1 MSASTDGTTAATAA
15 LTLRNVTKKYGALV
29 AVNDVSLEV
38 AKGGRHALIG
48 PNGAGK
54 STLFN
59 LVAGGLPATSGQILF
74 SGEDVT
80 KRSAA
85 WRARRGLGKT
95 FQHSSLFLS
104 MNPLENVALAA
115 QRVAGKG
122 MSWTTSSSRRTA
134 EIDDLSE
141 QCVADVGL
149 TDRSHIMTGNLSHGE
164 RRQLEVAVALATR
177 PKLLLLDEPAAGMS
191 PAESH
196 RFIELVRSLPQD
208 LTVVIIEH
216 DLELVFELA
225 DRVSVLHLG
234 GLIADGPA
242 DEVREDPAVQQ
253 AYLGEDSLEELFHEK
268 PTPPPSP
275 ATMPATTPA
284 SVSETTE
291 ESAR

>member
-1 MSASTDGTTAATAA
+1 MTADVHPEVPA
-15 LTLRNVTKKYGALV
+15 LSLRNVTKKYGALV
-29 AVNDVSLEV
+29 AVDDVSLDV

-59 LVAGGLPATSGQILF
+59 LIAGGLPITSGQVLF
-74 SGEDVT
+74 SGTDVSG
-80 KRSAA
+80 RSAA
-85 WRARRGLGKT
+85 WRARQGLGKT

-104 MNPLENVALAA
+104 MNPLDNVALAA

-122 MSWTTSSSRRTA
+122 MSWLTSSARRTSD
-134 EIDDLSE
+134 IDDLAE

-191 PAESH
+191 PAESQ
-196 RFIELVRSLPQD
+196 RFGDLVRSLPAD

-216 DLELVFELA
+216 DLELVFQLA

-234 GLIADGPA
+234 ALIADGPA
-242 DEVREDPAVQQ
+242 DEVREDPEVQK
-253 AYLGEDSLEELFHEK
+253 AYLGEGSMEELFHET
-268 PTPPPSP
+268 PTDPAPPPLP
-275 ATMPATTPA
+275 T
-284 SVSETTE
+284 TTE
-291 ESAR
+291 EVTR

>member
-1 MSASTDGTTAATAA
+1 MSAPTPA

-29 AVNDVSLEV
+29 AVDDVSLEV

-59 LVAGGLPATSGQILF
+59 LVAGTLPATSGEVLF
-74 SGEDVT
+74 AGEDVT
-80 KRSAA
+80 RRSSA

-104 MNPLENVALAA
+104 MSPLENVALAA

-122 MSWTTSSSRRTA
+122 MSLLTPAGRRSSG
-134 EIDDLSE
+134 IDDVAE

-164 RRQLEVAVALATR
+164 RRQLEVAVALATKPR
-177 PKLLLLDEPAAGMS
+177 LLLLDEPAAGMS

-196 RFIELVRSLPQD
+196 RFAELVRSLPED

-216 DLELVFELA
+216 DLDLVFQLA
-225 DRVSVLHLG
+225 ERVSVLHLG
-234 GLIADGPA
+234 ALIADGPA
-242 DEVREDPAVQQ
+242 AEVREDPAVQQ
-253 AYLGEDSLEELFHEK
+253 AYLGDDSLEDLFHDS
-268 PTPPPSP
+268 PPSHEEV
-275 ATMPATTPA
+275 AT
-284 SVSETTE
+284 
-291 ESAR
+291 

>member
-1 MSASTDGTTAATAA
+1 MTTTDTGAPVPA
-15 LTLRNVTKKYGALV
+15 LTLRHVTKKYGALV
-29 AVNDVSLEV
+29 AVDDVSLEV

-59 LVAGGLPATSGQILF
+59 LVAGGLGTTSGEILF

-80 KRSAA
+80 RRSAA
-85 WRARRGLGKT
+85 WRARKGLGKT

-104 MNPLENVALAA
+104 MSPLENVALAA

-122 MSWTTSSSRRTA
+122 MSLRTSSARRRPG
-134 EIDDLSE
+134 IDDLAE

-164 RRQLEVAVALATR
+164 RRQLEVAVALATKPR
-177 PKLLLLDEPAAGMS
+177 LLLLDEPAAGMS

-196 RFIELVRSLPQD
+196 RFAELVRSLPED

-216 DLELVFELA
+216 DLELVFQLA
-225 DRVSVLHLG
+225 ERVSVLHLG
-234 GLIADGPA
+234 ALIADGPT

-253 AYLGEDSLEELFHEK
+253 AYLGEASLDELFHES
-268 PTPPPSP
+268 PTPPN
-275 ATMPATTPA
+275 
-284 SVSETTE
+284 ETE
-291 ESAR
+291 EAAR

>member
-1 MSASTDGTTAATAA
+1 MSESTTDTAPA
-15 LTLRNVTKKYGALV
+15 LSLRHVTKKYGALV
-29 AVNDVSLEV
+29 AVDDVSLDV

-59 LVAGGLPATSGQILF
+59 LVAGGLRTTSGQIRF

-95 FQHSSLFLS
+95 FQHSSLFMS

-115 QRVAGKG
+115 QRVSGKG
-122 MSWTTSSSRRTA
+122 MSWTTSSSRRHS

-141 QCVADVGL
+141 KCVADVGL
-149 TDRSHIMTGNLSHGE
+149 SDRSHIMTGHLSHGE

-177 PKLLLLDEPAAGMS
+177 PELLLLDEPAAGMS

-196 RFIELVRSLPQD
+196 RFIELVRSLPQS

-216 DLELVFELA
+216 DLDLVFQVA

-234 GLIADGPA
+234 ALIADGPA
-242 DEVREDPAVQQ
+242 DEVRQDPAVQK
-253 AYLGEDSLEELFHEK
+253 AYLGEDSLGDLFPAG
-268 PTPPPSP
+268 PTHPGP
-275 ATMPATTPA
+275 TRLDTTVVA
-284 SVSETTE
+284 TE
-291 ESAR
+291 ERAQ

>member
-1 MSASTDGTTAATAA
+1 MSATTAAPPA

-29 AVNDVSLEV
+29 AVDDVSLEV

-74 SGEDVT
+74 SGDDVT
-80 KRSAA
+80 RRSAA

-104 MNPLENVALAA
+104 MNPLDNVALAA

-122 MSWTTSSSRRTA
+122 MSWVTSSTRRNS
-134 EIDDLSE
+134 EIDDLAE

-149 TDRSHIMTGNLSHGE
+149 ADRSHIMTGNLSHGE

-196 RFIELVRSLPQD
+196 RFIELVRSLPED

-216 DLELVFELA
+216 DLELVFQLA

-253 AYLGEDSLEELFHEK
+253 AYLGEGSLEELFHE
-268 PTPPPSP
+268 TPVPPDLPVSTTSP
-275 ATMPATTPA
+275 APTQEVAG
-284 SVSETTE
+284 
-291 ESAR
+291 

>member
-1 MSASTDGTTAATAA
+1 MSATPDPSTPAPA
-15 LTLRNVTKKYGALV
+15 LTLRHVTKKYGALL
-29 AVNDVSLEV
+29 AVDDVSLEV

-59 LVAGGLPATSGQILF
+59 LVAGGLAATSGEILF
-74 SGEDVT
+74 AGEDVT
-80 KRSAA
+80 SRSAA
-85 WRARRGLGKT
+85 WRARKGLGKT

-122 MSWTTSSSRRTA
+122 MSWVTSSSRRNA
-134 EIDDLSE
+134 RIDDLAE

-149 TDRSHIMTGNLSHGE
+149 TDRSNIMTGNLSHGE
-164 RRQLEVAVALATR
+164 RRQLEVAVALATE

-196 RFIELVRSLPQD
+196 RFAELVRSLPED

-216 DLELVFELA
+216 DLELVFQLA

-234 GLIADGPA
+234 ALIADGPA
-242 DEVREDPAVQQ
+242 TEVREDPAVQQ
-253 AYLGEDSLEELFHEK
+253 AYLGEGSLEDLFHE
-268 PTPPPSP
+268 
-275 ATMPATTPA
+275 TPA
-284 SVSETTE
+284 DPRTAAPAATPE
-291 ESAR
+291 EAGR

>member
-1 MSASTDGTTAATAA
+1 MTTATTTDVPA
-15 LTLRNVTKKYGALV
+15 LSLSGVTKRYGALT
-29 AVNDVSLEV
+29 AVDDVTLEV
-38 AKGGRHALIG
+38 AKGARHALIG

-59 LVAGGLPATSGQILF
+59 LVAGTLPVTA
-74 SGEDVT
+74 GEVRFAGTDVT
-80 KRSAA
+80 RRSAA

-122 MSWTTSSSRRTA
+122 MSLLASSARDRA
-134 EIDDLSE
+134 GIDDVAR

-149 TDRSHIMTGNLSHGE
+149 TDRSHIVTGALSHGE

-191 PAESH
+191 PAESN
-196 RFIELVRSLPQD
+196 RFAELVQSLPED

-216 DLELVFELA
+216 DLDLVFRLA

-242 DEVREDPAVQQ
+242 EEVREDPAVQQ
-253 AYLGEDSLEELFHEK
+253 AYLGEDSMEELFE
-268 PTPPPSP
+268 TTPSP
-275 ATMPATTPA
+275 ADAGSSNEEMAT
-284 SVSETTE
+284 
-291 ESAR
+291 

>member
-1 MSASTDGTTAATAA
+1 MTTDVHPTPA
-15 LTLRNVTKKYGALV
+15 LTLRNVTKKYGALT
-29 AVNDVSLEV
+29 AVDDVSLEV

-59 LVAGGLPATSGQILF
+59 LVAGGLSTTSGQVLF
-74 SGEDVT
+74 GDEDVT
-80 KRSAA
+80 RRSAA

-104 MNPLENVALAA
+104 LSPLDNVALAA

-122 MSWTTSSSRRTA
+122 MSWRTSSARRTSD
-134 EIDDLSE
+134 IDDLAE

-196 RFIELVRSLPQD
+196 RFAELVGSLPEE

-216 DLELVFELA
+216 DLDLVFRLA

-234 GLIADGPA
+234 ALIADGPA
-242 DEVREDPAVQQ
+242 DEVREDPEVQK
-253 AYLGEDSLEELFHEK
+253 AYLGEGSLEELFHED
-268 PTPPPSP
+268 PSSAPAPPAGPSQ
-275 ATMPATTPA
+275 TT
-284 SVSETTE
+284 TTE
-291 ESAR
+291 EAS

>member
-1 MSASTDGTTAATAA
+1 MTTDMHEVTPA
-15 LTLRNVTKKYGALV
+15 LSLRNVTKRYGALT
-29 AVNDVSLEV
+29 AVDDVSLDV

-59 LVAGGLPATSGQILF
+59 LIAGGLPITSGQVLF
-74 SGEDVT
+74 SGKDVSG
-80 KRSAA
+80 RSAA
-85 WRARRGLGKT
+85 WRARQGLGKT

-104 MNPLENVALAA
+104 MNPLDNVALAA

-122 MSWTTSSSRRTA
+122 MSWLTSSAKRSSD
-134 EIDDLSE
+134 IDDLAE

-191 PAESH
+191 PAESQ
-196 RFIELVRSLPQD
+196 RFGDLVRSLPAD

-216 DLELVFELA
+216 DLELVFQLA

-234 GLIADGPA
+234 ALIADGPA
-242 DEVREDPAVQQ
+242 DEVREDPEVQK
-253 AYLGEDSLEELFHEK
+253 AYLGEGSLEELFH
-268 PTPPPSP
+268 
-275 ATMPATTPA
+275 TTPTDPA
-284 SVSETTE
+284 PPLVSATTE
-291 ESAR
+291 EVTR

>member
-1 MSASTDGTTAATAA
+1 MSAGTPMTTPTDGRTEAPA

-29 AVNDVSLEV
+29 AVDEVSLEV

-59 LVAGGLPATSGQILF
+59 LVAGGLATTSGEVLF

-80 KRSAA
+80 RRSAA

-122 MSWTTSSSRRTA
+122 MSWFTASARRTA
-134 EIDDLSE
+134 EIDDLAE

-149 TDRSHIMTGNLSHGE
+149 TDRSNIMTGNLSHGE

-196 RFIELVRSLPQD
+196 RFAELVRSLPQD

-216 DLELVFELA
+216 DLELVFQLA

-242 DEVREDPAVQQ
+242 EEVRADPAVQQ
-253 AYLGEDSLEELFHEK
+253 AYLGEDSLDELFHE
-268 PTPPPSP
+268 
-275 ATMPATTPA
+275 TPA
-284 SVSETTE
+284 QPRTAPTE
-291 ESAR
+291 EGQR

>member
-1 MSASTDGTTAATAA
+1 MTVPTTETPA
-15 LTLRNVTKKYGALV
+15 LSLRGVTKKYGALL
-29 AVNDVSLEV
+29 AVDDVSLDV

-59 LVAGGLPATSGQILF
+59 LVAGGLPVTSGQVLLA
-74 SGEDVT
+74 GEDVT
-80 KRSAA
+80 RRSAA

-104 MNPLENVALAA
+104 MNPLDNVALAA

-122 MSWTTSSSRRTA
+122 MSWLTSSSRRNS
-134 EIDDLSE
+134 EIDDLAE

-149 TDRSHIMTGNLSHGE
+149 ADRSHIMTGNLSHGE

-177 PKLLLLDEPAAGMS
+177 PQLLLLDEPAAGMS
-191 PAESH
+191 PAESQ
-196 RFIELVRSLPQD
+196 RFAELVHSLPED

-216 DLELVFELA
+216 DLELVFRLA

-234 GLIADGPA
+234 ALIADGPA
-242 DEVREDPAVQQ
+242 DEVREDPTVQQ
-253 AYLGEDSLEELFHEK
+253 AYLGEDSLEELFHE
-268 PTPPPSP
+268 
-275 ATMPATTPA
+275 AL
-284 SVSETTE
+284 TTE
-291 ESAR
+291 EVAR

>member
-1 MSASTDGTTAATAA
+1 MSTDTPA

-29 AVNDVSLEV
+29 AVDDVSLEV

-59 LVAGGLPATSGQILF
+59 LVAGGLATTSGEILF
-74 SGEDVT
+74 AGEDVT
-80 KRSAA
+80 GRPAS

-122 MSWTTSSSRRTA
+122 MSWVTSSSRRNPR
-134 EIDDLSE
+134 IDDLAE
-141 QCVADVGL
+141 KCVADVGL

-164 RRQLEVAVALATR
+164 RRQLEVAVALATEPR
-177 PKLLLLDEPAAGMS
+177 LLLLDEPAAGMS
-191 PAESH
+191 PAESQ
-196 RFIELVRSLPQD
+196 RFAELVRSLPDD

-234 GLIADGPA
+234 GLIADGPTE
-242 DEVREDPAVQQ
+242 EVREDPVVQQ
-253 AYLGEDSLEELFHEK
+253 AYLGEDSLEELFHEV
-268 PTPPPSP
+268 PEDPRT
-275 ATMPATTPA
+275 AA
-284 SVSETTE
+284 TE
-291 ESAR
+291 EVTP

>member
-1 MSASTDGTTAATAA
+1 MSVDPAPA
-15 LTLRNVTKKYGALV
+15 LSLRNVTKRYGGLT
-29 AVNDVSLEV
+29 AVNDVSFDV

-59 LVAGGLPATSGQILF
+59 LVAGGLRITSGEVLF
-74 SGEDVT
+74 AGEDVSS
-80 KRSAA
+80 RSAA
-85 WRARRGLGKT
+85 WRARKGLGKT

-104 MNPLENVALAA
+104 MNPLDNVALAA

-122 MSWTTSSSRRTA
+122 MSWLTSSHNRSS
-134 EIDDLSE
+134 EIDDLAE
-141 QCVADVGL
+141 RCVADVGL

-191 PAESH
+191 PAESQ
-196 RFIELVRSLPQD
+196 RFGDLVRSLPAD

-216 DLELVFELA
+216 DLDLVFRLA

-234 GLIADGPA
+234 SLIADGPA
-242 DEVREDPAVQQ
+242 DEVREDPVVQK
-253 AYLGEDSLEELFHEK
+253 AYLGEDSLEELFHET
-268 PTPPPSP
+268 PTPAPPAP
-275 ATMPATTPA
+275 ALI
-284 SVSETTE
+284 E
-291 ESAR
+291 EPT

>member
-1 MSASTDGTTAATAA
+1 MTVPTTDVPA
-15 LTLRNVTKKYGALV
+15 LSLRGVTKKYGALV
-29 AVNDVSLEV
+29 AVDDVSLDV

-59 LVAGGLPATSGQILF
+59 LVAGGLPVTSGQVLLA
-74 SGEDVT
+74 GEDVT
-80 KRSAA
+80 RRSAA

-104 MNPLENVALAA
+104 MNPLDNVALAA

-122 MSWTTSSSRRTA
+122 MSWLTSSHRRNS
-134 EIDDLSE
+134 EIDDLAE

-149 TDRSHIMTGNLSHGE
+149 ADRSHIMTGNLSHGE

-177 PKLLLLDEPAAGMS
+177 PQLLLLDEPAAGMS
-191 PAESH
+191 PAESQ
-196 RFIELVRSLPQD
+196 RFAELVHSLPDD

-216 DLELVFELA
+216 DLELVFRLA

-234 GLIADGPA
+234 ALIADGPA
-242 DEVREDPAVQQ
+242 DEVREDPTVQQ
-253 AYLGEDSLEELFHEK
+253 AYLGEDSLEELFHEA
-268 PTPPPSP
+268 P
-275 ATMPATTPA
+275 
-284 SVSETTE
+284 TTE
-291 ESAR
+291 EAAR

>member
-1 MSASTDGTTAATAA
+1 MSADIPTPA
-15 LTLRNVTKKYGALV
+15 LTLRHVTKKYGALL
-29 AVNDVSLEV
+29 AVDDVSLEV

-59 LVAGGLPATSGQILF
+59 LVAGGLATTSGEILF

-80 KRSAA
+80 GRSAA

-104 MNPLENVALAA
+104 MNPLDNVALAA

-122 MSWTTSSSRRTA
+122 MSWFTPSARRTA
-134 EIDDLSE
+134 EIDDLAE

-164 RRQLEVAVALATR
+164 RRQLEVAVALATKPR
-177 PKLLLLDEPAAGMS
+177 LLLLDEPAAGMS

-196 RFIELVRSLPQD
+196 RFAELVRSLPED
-208 LTVVIIEH
+208 LTVVLIEH
-216 DLELVFELA
+216 DLDLVFRLA

-242 DEVREDPAVQQ
+242 DEVRADPAVQK
-253 AYLGEDSLEELFHEK
+253 AYLGEDSIEELFHEE
-268 PTPPPSP
+268 PVPPPRP
-275 ATMPATTPA
+275 D
-284 SVSETTE
+284 TTE
-291 ESAR
+291 EAAR

>member
-1 MSASTDGTTAATAA
+1 MSVPTTDAPA
-15 LTLRNVTKKYGALV
+15 LSLRHVTKKYGALV
-29 AVNDVSLEV
+29 AVDDVSLDV

-59 LVAGGLPATSGQILF
+59 LVAGGLPVTSGEVLLA
-74 SGEDVT
+74 GEDVT
-80 KRSAA
+80 RRSAA

-104 MNPLENVALAA
+104 MNPLDNVALAA

-122 MSWTTSSSRRTA
+122 MSWLTSSSRRNS
-134 EIDDLSE
+134 EIDDLAE

-149 TDRSHIMTGNLSHGE
+149 ADRSHIMTGNLSHGE

-177 PKLLLLDEPAAGMS
+177 PRLLLLDEPAAGMS

-196 RFIELVRSLPQD
+196 RFAELVHSLPED

-216 DLELVFELA
+216 DLELVFRLA

-234 GLIADGPA
+234 ALIADGPA
-242 DEVREDPAVQQ
+242 DEVREDPTVQQ
-253 AYLGEDSLEELFHEK
+253 AYLGEDSLEELFHEA
-268 PTPPPSP
+268 P
-275 ATMPATTPA
+275 
-284 SVSETTE
+284 TTE
-291 ESAR
+291 EFTP